1 MAILYRTFEHRV
13 QNCRI
18 ALELMLPRINPDIH
32 LAGFA
37 HTHDCLVNIEVGG
50 DIPLEEAELL
60 TRVEN

>member
-1 MAILYRTFEHRV
+1 
-13 QNCRI
+13 
-18 ALELMLPRINPDIH
+18 MLPRINPDIH